1 MFDAAA
7 AKVDFLEG
15 TYQGE
20 TTINLGPVVL
30 RITAIDVDLLLRDA
44 EASDRAGLRVLRQ
57 ACSSTVPRFPA
68 VVMRAPTP
76 MAVSFAPE
84 QPLVIGRAR
93 QCSLRLD
100 NPAVADR
107 HARIGFE
114 SGHFWVEDLGS
125 STGTFVNN
133 QQISGRVELADGSAI
148 SLGGVMSLVGVMSE
162 EQANE
167 VLSGKTTVG
176 VPLAVAERKY
186 PAMVSLAEGVRPAR
200 LVLNPGGVFVL
211 GRDQAS
217 DMWLGVPHIS
227 RRHCSIEVAK
237 SGLVRVRD
245 TSTNGTLCDGSNL
258 LKSSAIES
266 SERPLVLDF
275 GGNVTVALCYS
286 EEQEQA
292 FVASGGSAATYV
304 KKVAAR
310 EDNGSAAIPRRR
322 RERRTT
328 TWIQDPQEFLDDG
341 EGKKGLI
348 QEFRR
353 LYRALSTVG
362 RIVLALA
369 VIGIVT
375 VVTIIGA
382 VLVLGTR

>member
-1 MFDAAA
+1 
-7 AKVDFLEG
+7 
-15 TYQGE
+15 
-20 TTINLGPVVL
+20 
-30 RITAIDVDLLLRDA
+30 
-44 EASDRAGLRVLRQ
+44 
-57 ACSSTVPRFPA
+57 
-68 VVMRAPTP
+68 
-76 MAVSFAPE
+76 
-84 QPLVIGRAR
+84 
-93 QCSLRLD
+93 
-100 NPAVADR
+100 
-107 HARIGFE
+107 
-114 SGHFWVEDLGS
+114 
-125 STGTFVNN
+125 
-133 QQISGRVELADGSAI
+133 
-148 SLGGVMSLVGVMSE
+148 
-162 EQANE
+162 
-167 VLSGKTTVG
+167 
-176 VPLAVAERKY
+176 
-186 PAMVSLAEGVRPAR
+186 
-200 LVLNPGGVFVL
+200 
-211 GRDQAS
+211 
-217 DMWLGVPHIS
+217 
-227 RRHCSIEVAK
+227 
-237 SGLVRVRD
+237 
-245 TSTNGTLCDGSNL
+245 
-258 LKSSAIES
+258 
-266 SERPLVLDF
+266 VLDF